1 MTISRV
7 IDTRPVRRSR
17 TLRTFLTAIWL
28 GWQMETNWA
37 GPLVFSLYVIL
48 RPIASVLILVV
59 MYSVITD
66 GALEQPIFAY
76 IYLGNA
82 LYLIVG
88 QLVSGVAN
96 AVVEDRELYRMMKQ
110 LHTAPI
116 NGYTYLLGR
125 GVSRAIVGGV
135 SVLIT
140 IAFGKLFFPLPLTLA
155 SVDWPLLLVS
165 SAVGLTAIA
174 ALGVI
179 IGAINM
185 VIPRHI
191 GMLGDAIA
199 GALFVVSGAIFP
211 LDVLPSWLQPL
222 SYAFPVTY
230 WLEAARRALLGP
242 QAARFP
248 SLSAFSDADL
258 VSILALSTVALTLI
272 SIAIYRWAIFEAKER
287 GVIDMETSY

>member
-222 SYAFPVTY
+222 GYAFPVTY